1 MGLSLRLCTGGGCVC
16 VCQKKQDQVL
26 SVNLS
31 DAQLLNGRGLSS
43 LFFLL
48 LEKVYQQEI
57 PQTPCSFPINSTP
70 GEVRESFDI
79 S

>member
-1 MGLSLRLCTGGGCVC
+1 MQRNRFESRTLYWGG

-43 LFFLL
+43 PIFVFL
-48 LEKVYQQEI
+48 E
-57 PQTPCSFPINSTP
+57 
-70 GEVRESFDI
+70 
-79 S
+79 